1 MLKLHLLKTIL
12 LHSCFIWYQQLLD
25 NVRVNEPKK
34 ENYQLVL
41 LQSVSNLETGIQ
53 NVDKNTKNIQET
65 TNE

>member
-1 MLKLHLLKTIL
+1 M
-12 LHSCFIWYQQLLD
+12 LD